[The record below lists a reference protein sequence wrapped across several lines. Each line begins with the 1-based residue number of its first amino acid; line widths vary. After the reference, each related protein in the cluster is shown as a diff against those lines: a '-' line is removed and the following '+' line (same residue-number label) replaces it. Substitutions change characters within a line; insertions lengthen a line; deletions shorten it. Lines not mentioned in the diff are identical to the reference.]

1 MLILDHVTKKF
12 GKEIVIEDFNL
23 QFEEGVNVLLAPN
36 GAGKTTL
43 IKMIVTLM
51 QPTSGEILYS
61 GQNINQLNEQYRNIL
76 GYLPQKAGYYKNYT
90 AEEFL
95 YFLGV
100 LKNVDEKKISDRIDD
115 LLQLVELDNVKK
127 KKIGFFSG
135 GMVQRLLIAGVLI
148 NQPKIII
155 LDEPTTG
162 LDPKER
168 IRLKN
173 IISRISRD
181 KIVIL
186 STHITSEIE
195 FIANKIIM
203 IKDHKILCHDSVS
216 NVVSLV
222 NGKIFETC
230 VNAETVN
237 IFEDRYLIISERQ
250 EGDMVNLRFYC
261 EEAAPNNCRV
271 VSPSL
276 EDVFIVTYK

>member
-1 MLILDHVTKKF
+1 MLILNHVTKKF
-12 GKEIVIEDFNL
+12 GKEVVIDDFNL

-51 QPTSGEILYS
+51 QPTRGEILYS
-61 GQNINQLNEQYRNIL
+61 NQNINQLKEQYRNIL

-100 LKNVDEKKISDRIDD
+100 LKNVDKKQICERIDT
-115 LLQLVELDNVKK
+115 LLQLVELSNVKK

-135 GMVQRLLIAGVLI
+135 GMIQRLLIAGVLI

-181 KIVIL
+181 KIIIL

-203 IKDHKILCHDSVS
+203 IKDRKVLYHDSVS
-216 NVVSLV
+216 NIVSLV

-230 VNAETVN
+230 VNTKIANTFDEK
-237 IFEDRYLIISERQ
+237 YLIISERQ
-250 EGDMVNLRFYC
+250 EGDMVNLRFYY
-261 EEAAPNNCRV
+261 EGDVPSNCKV
-271 VSPSL
+271 VSPNL